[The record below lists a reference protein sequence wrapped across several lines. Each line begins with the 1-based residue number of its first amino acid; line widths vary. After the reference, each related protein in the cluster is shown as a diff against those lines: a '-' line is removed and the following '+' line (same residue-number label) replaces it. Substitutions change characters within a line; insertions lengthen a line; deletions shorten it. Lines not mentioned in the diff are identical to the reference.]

1 MARLD
6 CPHYYS
12 FSYLTNGQS
21 FCKIMSRCQGR
32 SMNSTLENHFKEHSV
47 IGIPEAESLGVSR
60 AVFSLLVKKGELQRL
75 SRGLYMPA
83 AEIPDELVAISRRSP
98 LIIFSHETALVL
110 HKLHNRI
117 PGKPAITL
125 PTGKRVPHSIENEVS
140 VFHVRERFHKIGLSQ
155 VADFQGHLIPCYDA
169 ERTVCDI
176 IRSYS
181 RIDEETYV
189 NAIRNYAKWPNRDLT
204 RLFGYA
210 RQMGMEGKAH
220 KALEVVL

>member
-1 MARLD
+1 MD
-6 CPHYYS
+6 
-12 FSYLTNGQS
+12 
-21 FCKIMSRCQGR
+21 
-32 SMNSTLENHFKEHSV
+32 STLENYFKEHLV

-60 AVFSLLVKKGELQRL
+60 AVLSLLVKKGELQRL

-83 AEIPDELVAISRRSP
+83 AEIPDELVAIYRRSP

-125 PTGKRVPHSIENEVS
+125 PTGKRVPHGIENEVS
-140 VFHVRERFHKIGLSQ
+140 VFHVRERFHKIGFSH
-155 VADFQGHLIPCYDA
+155 VADFQGNPVPCYDA
-169 ERTVCDI
+169 ERTICDI

-181 RIDEETYV
+181 KIDEETYV
-189 NAIRNYAKWPNRDLT
+189 NAIRNYAKWPSRDLT

-210 RQMGMEGKAH
+210 RQMGMERKTH